1 MYSAKS
7 FSRSSST
14 SDHAAGTSSASAG
27 SRGTV
32 PSCGTATLGSTAG
45 LTGLTALPSLPGLSG
60 PSPAGDGF
68 GQLVTENLDK
78 LQGLHSASDDMA
90 VKAATGDL
98 KDVHDY
104 MIASSQSSV
113 ATELTV
119 AVRNKA
125 VEAFTEIMRMQV

>member
-1 MYSAKS
+1 MSISPVGFTPGFA
-7 FSRSSST
+7 
-14 SDHAAGTSSASAG
+14 
-27 SRGTV
+27 
-32 PSCGTATLGSTAG
+32 
-45 LTGLTALPSLPGLSG
+45 ALPTLPTQAVKAPSEDFGNALTQGLE
-60 PSPAGDGF
+60 D
-68 GQLVTENLDK
+68 
-78 LQGLHSASDDMA
+78 LQGLRKTSDDLA

-104 MIASSQSSV
+104 MIASTEASV

>member
-1 MYSAKS
+1 MSIAPIG
-7 FSRSSST
+7 FT
-14 SDHAAGTSSASAG
+14 
-27 SRGTV
+27 
-32 PSCGTATLGSTAG
+32 PG
-45 LTGLTALPSLPGLSG
+45 LTGLTGLPSLPGLSG

-78 LQGLHSASDDMA
+78 LQGLHDASDGMA

-98 KDVHDY
+98 QDIHDY
-104 MIASSQSSV
+104 MIAASESSV